1 MRIVL
6 SISLAVAGA
15 CAVVLLHSV
24 AADVVGG
31 AVAIGALVG
40 ITRSVIRL
48 AGDAGTP
55 LDTSV
60 SSPSGS
66 SPEATSRLR

>member
-6 SISLAVAGA
+6 SISLVAAGA

-24 AADVVGG
+24 VADVVGG
-31 AVAIGALVG
+31 AVAIGALIA

-55 LDTSV
+55 RDAPV

-66 SPEATSRLR
+66 SREATSRLR

>member
-6 SISLAVAGA
+6 SISLVAAGA

-24 AADVVGG
+24 VADIVGG
-31 AVAIGALVG
+31 AVAIGALAG

-55 LDTSV
+55 RDAPV

-66 SPEATSRLR
+66 SREATSRPR

>member
-1 MRIVL
+1 MKIVL
-6 SISLAVAGA
+6 WISLAVAGA

-24 AADVVGG
+24 AADVLGG
-31 AVAIGALVG
+31 AVAIAALVG

-48 AGDAGTP
+48 AGDAGT
-55 LDTSV
+55 
-60 SSPSGS
+60 SGS

>member
-6 SISLAVAGA
+6 SISLVAAGA
-15 CAVVLLHSV
+15 CAVVVLHSV
-24 AADVVGG
+24 VADVVGG
-31 AVAIGALVG
+31 AVAIGALIG

-55 LDTSV
+55 RDAPV

-66 SPEATSRLR
+66 SREATSRLH

>member
-6 SISLAVAGA
+6 SISLVAAGA

-24 AADVVGG
+24 VADVVGG
-31 AVAIGALVG
+31 AVAIGALIG

-48 AGDAGTP
+48 AADAGTP
-55 LDTSV
+55 RDAPV

-66 SPEATSRLR
+66 SREVTSRLR

>member
-1 MRIVL
+1 MRIVF
-6 SISLAVAGA
+6 SISLAAAGA

-24 AADVVGG
+24 VADVVGG
-31 AVAIGALVG
+31 AVAIGALIG
-40 ITRSVIRL
+40 ITRSIIRL

-55 LDTSV
+55 RDAPV

-66 SPEATSRLR
+66 SREATSRLR

>member
-6 SISLAVAGA
+6 SISLVAAGA

-24 AADVVGG
+24 VADVVGG
-31 AVAIGALVG
+31 AVAIAALVG

-48 AGDAGTP
+48 AGDAGT
-55 LDTSV
+55 
-60 SSPSGS
+60 SGS
-66 SPEATSRLR
+66 SREATSRLR